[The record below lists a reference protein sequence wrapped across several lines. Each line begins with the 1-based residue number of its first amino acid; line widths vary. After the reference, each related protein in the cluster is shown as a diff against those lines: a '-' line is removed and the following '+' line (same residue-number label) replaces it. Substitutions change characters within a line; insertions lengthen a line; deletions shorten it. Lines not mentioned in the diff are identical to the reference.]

1 MQIENI
7 LEALL
12 YFKVPINIIYPNND
26 FGYSKILNF
35 VNKKN
40 KSKKIKVIKNL
51 DRNKFLKLLYNSS
64 LIVGN
69 SSCGIIEAPSFQI
82 PTINIGN
89 RQK

>member
-35 VNKKN
+35 VNKK
-40 KSKKIKVIKNL
+40 IKVRK
-51 DRNKFLKLLYNSS
+51 LK
-64 LIVGN
+64 
-69 SSCGIIEAPSFQI
+69 
-82 PTINIGN
+82 
-89 RQK
+89 